1 MVIDWSRKGTEIPR
15 SLHELLRR
23 DGASEKDLELVDD
36 VKLAVYHMNN
46 LSADVRKRFTTGM
59 PFFCDMGSVVDYLN
73 RAALNAA
80 KTRK

>member
-1 MVIDWSRKGTEIPR
+1 MGSKSIAEIN
-15 SLHELLRR
+15 
-23 DGASEKDLELVDD
+23 D
-36 VKLAVYHMNN
+36 N

-59 PFFCDMGSVVDYLN
+59 PFFRDMGSVVDYLN